1 MSRQRI
7 TWAARL
13 PEVVAEHGPATVAVA
28 AGWVLGREPSRA
40 ELVAAHRAAR
50 RLVAA
55 GHLAGGR
62 TWASDATGRRVLAP
76 CIAAPGTA
84 LPAGMSLGAVAA
96 DAGVSRSTVARI
108 VRRQAAEVAVAH
120 LRQSAALHHRQPWH
134 RAGARCAPPW
144 KVKALPWS
152 LSPESTC
159 QPAGRCRARR
169 CRAPALPGRWRRAPM
184 PSRRPGAP
192 LPPAAGRRDG
202 RRQVRRG

>member
-7 TWAARL
+7 AWATRL

-62 TWASDATGRRVLAP
+62 TWASDATGRRLLVP

-84 LPAGMSLGAVAA
+84 LPAGMSLGAIAA
-96 DAGVSRSTVARI
+96 DAGVSRSTVARS
-108 VRRQAAEVAVAH
+108 VRRQAAEVAAVH
-120 LRQSAALHHRQPWH
+120 LRQSAALHHRQHLRPRFVAAVVRGFLRLRPAE
-134 RAGARCAPPW
+134 RAAAAEGINA
-144 KVKALPWS
+144 ALAA
-152 LSPESTC
+152 STDK
-159 QPAGRCRARR
+159 G
-169 CRAPALPGRWRRAPM
+169 
-184 PSRRPGAP
+184 
-192 LPPAAGRRDG
+192 D
-202 RRQVRRG
+202 